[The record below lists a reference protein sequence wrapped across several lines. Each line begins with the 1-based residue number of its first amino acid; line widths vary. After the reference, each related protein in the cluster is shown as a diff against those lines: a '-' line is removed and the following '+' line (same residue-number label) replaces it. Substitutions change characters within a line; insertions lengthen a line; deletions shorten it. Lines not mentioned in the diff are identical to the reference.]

1 MCRVTEQIKTEFAP
15 KELQT
20 AALEDCNHRSPD
32 AASDIDVA
40 TTAIES
46 ALSSDNYCQSHSS
59 SPYDGQCITSQ
70 EDHKTMETALASAE
84 RGLCGSVST

>member
-15 KELQT
+15 KEQQT
-20 AALEDCNHRSPD
+20 AALEDCNQRSPD

-46 ALSSDNYCQSHSS
+46 ALSSDNCQFLSS
-59 SPYDGQCITSQ
+59 IPYDGQRNTSQ
-70 EDHKTMETALASAE
+70 EDHKTTETALASAE